1 MKKATQ
7 TYTYETPID
16 STGSIPISNVN
27 NMENNSVGGTGSY
40 RPNTD
45 SEFPR
50 AVPGDLELL
59 RPWFDL
65 VRHTRSKSCS
75 GGLSIVNMALIVDQ
89 HGMPLFW
96 TEPTVKKI
104 SPLARDEATRAILAG
119 LAGDK

>member
-1 MKKATQ
+1 MVKSMVLNKLDAAEILVSENERGT
-7 TYTYETPID
+7 
-16 STGSIPISNVN
+16 TGKYKVN
-27 NMENNSVGGTGSY
+27 
-40 RPNTD
+40 D
-45 SEFPR
+45 DAEFPR

-75 GGLSIVNMALIVDQ
+75 GGLSIVNMALIVDE

-119 LAGDK
+119 LAGSNGSEK